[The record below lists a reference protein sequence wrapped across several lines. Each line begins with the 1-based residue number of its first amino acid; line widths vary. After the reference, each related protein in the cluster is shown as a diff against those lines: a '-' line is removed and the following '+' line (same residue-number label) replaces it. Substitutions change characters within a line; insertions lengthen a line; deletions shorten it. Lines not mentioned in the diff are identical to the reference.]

1 MRNFYYLCT
10 LLLIMIISSC
20 KTATKTIEI
29 PVETIKKEYIN
40 SIKID
45 SVYVRDSIDR
55 WQKGDTLYITKWHT
69 KYKYINKVDTI
80 VKTDSIPKI
89 MTIEKEVRV
98 NHVYW
103 WQKALMWL
111 GGIMTMLFAGIIT
124 YKIKFK

>member
-20 KTATKTIEI
+20 KTTTKVVEI
-29 PVETIKKEYIN
+29 PVETIKKEYIHDT
-40 SIKID
+40 KID
-45 SVYVRDSIDR
+45 SVYIRDSIDR

-103 WQKALMWL
+103 WQKTLMWL

>member
-20 KTATKTIEI
+20 KTATKIVEI

-98 NHVYW
+98 NHMYW

>member
-20 KTATKTIEI
+20 KTTTKIVEI

-103 WQKALMWL
+103 WQKTLMWL

>member
-98 NHVYW
+98 NHMYW

>member
-20 KTATKTIEI
+20 KTTTKVVEI

-45 SVYVRDSIDR
+45 SIYVRDSIDR

-69 KYKYINKVDTI
+69 KFKYINKVDTI
-80 VKTDSIPKI
+80 IKTDSIPKI
-89 MTIEKEVRV
+89 VTIEKKVEV
-98 NHVYW
+98 NHIYW
-103 WQKALMWL
+103 WQNTLMWA
-111 GGIMTMLFAGIIT
+111 GGILSICII
-124 YKIKFK
+124 ISLIHNFKK

>member
-20 KTATKTIEI
+20 KTATKVVEI

-69 KYKYINKVDTI
+69 KFQYINKVDTI
-80 VKTDSIPKI
+80 LKTDTIPKVI
-89 MTIEKEVRV
+89 IVEKQVEV
-98 NHVYW
+98 NHIYW
-103 WQKALMWL
+103 WQKSLMWL
-111 GGIMTMLFAGIIT
+111 GGILFSCIIIFL
-124 YKIKFK
+124 YYKFKL

>member
-20 KTATKTIEI
+20 KTATKVVEI

-69 KYKYINKVDTI
+69 KLQHLNPKKDMKY
-80 VKTDSIPKI
+80 VKDIIIS
-89 MTIEKEVRV
+89 MTEPPLPNV
-98 NHVYW
+98 
-103 WQKALMWL
+103 AWL
-111 GGIMTMLFAGIIT
+111 QPPE
-124 YKIKFK
+124 